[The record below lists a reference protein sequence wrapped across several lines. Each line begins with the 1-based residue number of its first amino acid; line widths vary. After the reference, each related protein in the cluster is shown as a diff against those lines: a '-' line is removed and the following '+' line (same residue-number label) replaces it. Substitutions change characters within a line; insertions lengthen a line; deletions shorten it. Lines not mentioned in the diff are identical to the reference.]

1 MSIRL
6 ILGGPPNSGKS
17 TLAAAIVM
25 AMQEGQ
31 IDADWEDL
39 DPWAPTMDYLR
50 GNISKEQRDAQ
61 KRKSISKQEISE
73 IVKRFTDKAKKH
85 QVLIADAPGGM
96 SAESEAIYK
105 AASHAIIICRQDKK
119 GELAKWRDFLEK
131 LGVELVAIIISKLD
145 GNENIQT
152 NDLIEAELVGLDRNP
167 RLSPATRQLASLL
180 KSKLGI

>member
-1 MSIRL
+1 
-6 ILGGPPNSGKS
+6 
-17 TLAAAIVM
+17 
-25 AMQEGQ
+25 
-31 IDADWEDL
+31 
-39 DPWAPTMDYLR
+39 
-50 GNISKEQRDAQ
+50 
-61 KRKSISKQEISE
+61 
-73 IVKRFTDKAKKH
+73 
-85 QVLIADAPGGM
+85 GGM

-152 NDLIEAELVGLDRNP
+152 NDLIEAELVSLDRNP